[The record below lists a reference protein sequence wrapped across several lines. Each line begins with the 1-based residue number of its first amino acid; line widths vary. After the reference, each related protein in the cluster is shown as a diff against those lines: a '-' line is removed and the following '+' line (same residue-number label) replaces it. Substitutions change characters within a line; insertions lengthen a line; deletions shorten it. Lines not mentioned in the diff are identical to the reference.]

1 MSDIHTF
8 IAQYLKQNDPER
20 YFSTLVFTSPLREE
34 IQALNAFS
42 ADVAQIRER
51 VSEPMPGEIRL
62 QYWTDLLSGNDHGQ
76 TNQNPLATGLMQTI
90 DKYDLPT
97 GPLRRLIAA
106 RRFDLYDDAMTN
118 LSAFEGYAGETN
130 SILYQLAT
138 LIINGGNDAGAAD
151 AAGHIGVA
159 HALIGHLRSLSITA
173 ARGQIFLPWSIFEA
187 NKASETDFLSGR
199 ATPEI
204 IAACKEVRHLA
215 REHLNLAN
223 IAINELSAQVRPAF
237 APIAVLTSQLER
249 LEQFCDLPFTTPPD
263 LANWQKIAK
272 LLWWSIRN

>member
-1 MSDIHTF
+1 MNDVPAY

-20 YFSTLVFTSPLREE
+20 YFATLVFTSPMRDA
-34 IQALNAFS
+34 IQSLYAFS

-76 TNQNPLATGLMQTI
+76 TNQNPLATGLLQTI
-90 DKYDLPT
+90 DQYDLPT

-106 RRFDLYDDAMTN
+106 RRFDLYDDAMTT

-138 LIINGGNDAGAAD
+138 LILNGGNDAGAAD
-151 AAGHIGVA
+151 AAGHLGVA
-159 HALIGHLRSLSITA
+159 HALIGHLRSLPITA

-187 NKASETDFLSGR
+187 SNVSEADFLSGR

-204 IAACKEVRHLA
+204 IGACKEVRNLA
-215 REHLNLAN
+215 GEHLSLAN
-223 IAINELSAQVRPAF
+223 IALKELSAEIRPAF

-249 LEQFCDLPFTTPPD
+249 LEQFSDIPFAPPPD
-263 LANWQKIAK
+263 LANWQKIAQ
-272 LLWWSIRN
+272 LLWWSVRN